1 MFTIIQPIKPYRPYR
16 IIRDVTIMPGATLYI
31 EKGVE
36 VHVWPNVRI
45 LVLGELI
52 ADGTYWQ
59 PIRFKPINIT
69 EYDEI
74 RSKIGTRYKRDVE
87 EFTIGDGA
95 KIVHKRAANR

>member
-1 MFTIIQPIKPYRPYR
+1 
-16 IIRDVTIMPGATLYI
+16 MPGATLYI

-95 KIVHKRAANR
+95 KVVHKRAVNR